1 VPWSTAADIE
11 SFVAAA
17 GKFLSTRPVE
27 HSPLLT
33 ETDHLRRHPEPEAEQ
48 AYGWWTDDTATVT
61 GAFLRAPRHPTLLTP
76 LPDEAVD
83 SLVALLPLEGGVGCD
98 VTTVDAMLA
107 AGERAGAPLGP
118 RNRMVIHRL
127 DVPRD
132 PGPAVGAARLVTAS
146 DGALLDQWFDELM
159 AANPGDASDRAYVVR
174 DPLAEQRIVL
184 WEVDDVPVAM
194 AGWSRTVCG
203 MTRVSAVYA
212 PSGDPRIEVA
222 VLAAATAAAAEAAD
236 DVLVLARRDDLTAVS
251 RLAAL
256 GYRAVRERVMLQPA
270 P

>member
-1 VPWSTAADIE
+1 MPWSTTTDIDVFSAE
-11 SFVAAA
+11 A
-17 GKFLSTRPVE
+17 GEFLSSRPVE

-33 ETDHLRRHPEPEAEQ
+33 EADHLRRHPEPDADQ
-48 AYGWWTDDTATVT
+48 AYGWWTDGAGEVT
-61 GAFLRAPRHPTLLTP
+61 GAFLRAPRHATFLTP

-83 SLVALLPLEGGVGCD
+83 GLIDLLPLEGGVGCD

-118 RNRMVIHRL
+118 RHRMVIHRL

-132 PGPAVGAARLVTAS
+132 PAPAAGTARLVAAG

-159 AANPGDASDRAYVVR
+159 AAHPGDASDRAYVVG

-184 WEVDDVPVAM
+184 WEVDGVPMAM
-194 AGWSRTVCG
+194 AGWSRTVCR
-203 MTRVSAVYA
+203 MARVSAVYA

-222 VLAAATAAAAEAAD
+222 VLAAATAAAAEVAD
-236 DVLVLARRDDLTAVS
+236 DVLVLARRDDLNAVS
-251 RLAAL
+251 RLASL
-256 GYRAVRERVMLQPA
+256 GYRAVRERVMLTPA